1 MTQFYQHKTRH
12 AMQPL
17 MYYQFEYAIKNDAG
31 TVVDSS
37 AGGEPLAFVQGDGR
51 VVKGIEDALRGKET
65 GDEFSISIQP
75 EDAYGWPQ
83 RSLIRTLGVDMFDFN
98 LDEIEEGMLL
108 QMGSGSEA
116 QVVKVVGV
124 GEDGITVDGNH
135 PLVGLTLN
143 FDIKVLVAREATLEE
158 IEWMAR

>member
-1 MTQFYQHKTRH
+1 
-12 AMQPL
+12 

>member
-1 MTQFYQHKTRH
+1 MH
-12 AMQPL
+12 PL

-37 AGGEPLAFVQGDGR
+37 AGGEPLAFIQGDGQ
-51 VVKGIEDALRGKET
+51 VVKGIEDALRGKEA
-65 GDEFSISIQP
+65 GDKFSVSIQP

-83 RSLIRTLGVDMFDFN
+83 RSLIRTLGMDMFDFS
-98 LDEIEEGMLL
+98 LDEIQEGMLF

-116 QVVKVVGV
+116 QVVKVIDV
-124 GEDGITVDGNH
+124 GEDEITVDANH

-143 FDIKVLVAREATLEE
+143 FEIEVIVAREATLEE
-158 IEWMAR
+158 MEWMAQ